1 MQGRVALTVDT
12 STSTANME
20 LSSLR
25 SEDTA
30 MSYYANIQC
39 DNLYPECFRNLR
51 DRAAVLGLRK
61 HRDDWVKAFQRK
73 WG

>member
-1 MQGRVALTVDT
+1 MDT
-12 STSTANME
+12 STSTADME
-20 LSSLR
+20 LSSPR

-39 DNLYPECFRNLR
+39 DNLYPECFRSLR

-61 HRDDWVKAFQRK
+61 HRDDWIKAFQRK
-73 WG
+73 RD